1 MKSINKKPK
10 SEFEP
15 IIPANV
21 DPIKLADKIKR
32 GMSTRFLREMKFLR
46 QTFFFTPQTNQ
57 SDRKKFY

>member
-21 DPIKLADKIKR
+21 DPIKLADDIKGNLTFAWIKR
-32 GMSTRFLREMKFLR
+32 RARLRTKSRLAQR
-46 QTFFFTPQTNQ
+46 
-57 SDRKKFY
+57 S